1 MLTRPKITI
10 QVIMT
15 RISIEKCLSKIMER
29 EGRVNS
35 DTLKDVFL
43 GMESGE
49 LTFFKFFDRF
59 VLDLKK
65 KIDSGLRVERL
76 NWSVE
81 PFMN

>member
-65 KIDSGLRVERL
+65 NR
-76 NWSVE
+76 
-81 PFMN
+81 

>member
-43 GMESGE
+43 VMESGE

-65 KIDSGLRVERL
+65 IDSGLRVERL

>member
-15 RISIEKCLSKIMER
+15 RISIEKCLSKIMES
-29 EGRVNS
+29 EGHVNS

-49 LTFFKFFDRF
+49 LTFFKFFNRF
-59 VLDLKK
+59 VLDLK